1 MKNIKFAKRLIQL
14 NILFWII
21 YNTYFGWNFD
31 AISELEKN
39 CDTIF
44 IVTINVSIAI
54 YLMPLFSL
62 YEKTIEAFTKINNQ
76 KKQQE
81 Q

>member
-14 NILFWII
+14 NLLFWII

-62 YEKTIEAFTKINNQ
+62 YEKTIEAFTKIKNQ

>member
-44 IVTINVSIAI
+44 IVTIKVSIAI
-54 YLMPLFSL
+54 YLMPLLSL

>member
-14 NILFWII
+14 NLLFWIM

>member
-14 NILFWII
+14 NLLFWIM

-62 YEKTIEAFTKINNQ
+62 YEKTIEAFTKIKNQ